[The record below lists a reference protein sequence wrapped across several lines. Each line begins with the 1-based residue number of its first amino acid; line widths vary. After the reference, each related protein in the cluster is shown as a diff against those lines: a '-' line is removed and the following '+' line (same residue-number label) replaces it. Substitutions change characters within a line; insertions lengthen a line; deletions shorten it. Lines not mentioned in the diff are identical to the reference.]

1 MTHQDLDAKN
11 SSGQSDPS
19 RVKKKSRR
27 VDEYVKAKDIHSF
40 DMMMF
45 LVMFGFILK
54 DLSPK
59 LKNRMYLF
67 ARVLLDKS
75 KIICAESQK
84 ERIVFPAFIFSD
96 GFSC

>member
-1 MTHQDLDAKN
+1 MMTHQDLDAKN

-27 VDEYVKAKDIHSF
+27 VDDECKTLNLVAILGIYVKANDIHSF

-67 ARVLLDKS
+67 ARVL
-75 KIICAESQK
+75 
-84 ERIVFPAFIFSD
+84 
-96 GFSC
+96 

>member
-1 MTHQDLDAKN
+1 MNMLKPKIFTC
-11 SSGQSDPS
+11 
-19 RVKKKSRR
+19 
-27 VDEYVKAKDIHSF
+27 F

-45 LVMFGFILK
+45 LVMFGFLLW
-54 DLSPK
+54 DLSSK

-67 ARVLLDKS
+67 GRVLLDKS